1 MVFLGVFLFVLVVGT
16 VLLTLLEWRGHRRYL
31 RRYARRR
38 GWQWQARGDEPA
50 RGLAE
55 FGPFTGKYRINS
67 VMTFAA
73 KNSGRARA
81 FQVASA
87 LGGKRFKKVRHWV
100 IMIDLPAP
108 VPFLTV
114 RPEPRGG
121 ASGRDVQFEWQ
132 EFNDAWEVHGED
144 RSVVHAV
151 INGRMMEWL
160 MNPSR
165 RPRRL
170 TDSFVL
176 DGEALYTFGPGGLD
190 ATTIERRANELVAFT
205 DQIPDFL
212 WNRSRAELPRR
223 PGA

>member
-1 MVFLGVFLFVLVVGT
+1 VFFVGALLAVLVVGT
-16 VLLTLLEWRGHRRYL
+16 VLLGILEWRGHRRYL

-50 RGLAE
+50 RGRTA
-55 FGPFTGKYRINS
+55 FGPFTGKHRINS
-67 VMTFAA
+67 VMTFAVR
-73 KNSGRARA
+73 NDVRARA
-81 FQVASA
+81 CQVVSA
-87 LGGKRFKKVRHWV
+87 PGGKLFKKVRHWV
-100 IMIDLPAP
+100 IMIVLPAP

-114 RPEPRGG
+114 RPEPRAGR
-121 ASGRDVQFEWQ
+121 SGRDVQFEWQ

-144 RSVVHAV
+144 RRVVHAV

-160 MNPSR
+160 MNPSS

-205 DQIPDFL
+205 DQVPEFL
-212 WNRSRAELPRR
+212 WSRSRAGLPRR